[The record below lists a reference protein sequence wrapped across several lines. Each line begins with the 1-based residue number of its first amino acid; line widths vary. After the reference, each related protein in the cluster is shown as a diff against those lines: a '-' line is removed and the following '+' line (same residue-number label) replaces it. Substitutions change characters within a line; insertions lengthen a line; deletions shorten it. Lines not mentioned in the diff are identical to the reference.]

1 MLDGTVTMVCIGL
14 ILIIE
19 KRFSMMGLKYMSLKW
34 FGHQTL
40 IGAMKKTSQ
49 WNSLFAK
56 ITATIMERR
65 QRAMNSKI
73 IRIIG
78 LAATVIG
85 LGANLINDWADEQK
99 MNEQIDKKVNEALA
113 KRDTNVKES

>member
-1 MLDGTVTMVCIGL
+1 
-14 ILIIE
+14 
-19 KRFSMMGLKYMSLKW
+19 
-34 FGHQTL
+34 
-40 IGAMKKTSQ
+40 
-49 WNSLFAK
+49 
-56 ITATIMERR
+56 
-65 QRAMNSKI
+65 MNSKI

-113 KRDTNVKES
+113 KRDANAKEILKQGLFCFMEVKYVINRYSY

>member
-1 MLDGTVTMVCIGL
+1 
-14 ILIIE
+14 
-19 KRFSMMGLKYMSLKW
+19 
-34 FGHQTL
+34 
-40 IGAMKKTSQ
+40 
-49 WNSLFAK
+49 
-56 ITATIMERR
+56 
-65 QRAMNSKI
+65 MNSKI

-113 KRDTNVKES
+113 KRYIKCRRGRSSRPARSAGPTDF

>member
-1 MLDGTVTMVCIGL
+1 
-14 ILIIE
+14 
-19 KRFSMMGLKYMSLKW
+19 
-34 FGHQTL
+34 
-40 IGAMKKTSQ
+40 MKKILQ
-49 WNSLFAK
+49 WNRLFAK
-56 ITATIMERR
+56 FTATIMERR

-113 KRDTNVKES
+113 KRDADAKES

>member
-1 MLDGTVTMVCIGL
+1 M
-14 ILIIE
+14 
-19 KRFSMMGLKYMSLKW
+19 
-34 FGHQTL
+34 L
-40 IGAMKKTSQ
+40 IGVMKKTSQ
-49 WNSLFAK
+49 WNRLFAK

-113 KRDTNVKES
+113 KRDANAKES

>member
-1 MLDGTVTMVCIGL
+1 
-14 ILIIE
+14 
-19 KRFSMMGLKYMSLKW
+19 
-34 FGHQTL
+34 
-40 IGAMKKTSQ
+40 MKHSHKLQPLLWKGGNGQ
-49 WNSLFAK
+49 W
-56 ITATIMERR
+56 
-65 QRAMNSKI
+65 AMNSKI

-113 KRDTNVKES
+113 KRDADAKES

>member
-1 MLDGTVTMVCIGL
+1 
-14 ILIIE
+14 
-19 KRFSMMGLKYMSLKW
+19 
-34 FGHQTL
+34 
-40 IGAMKKTSQ
+40 
-49 WNSLFAK
+49 
-56 ITATIMERR
+56 
-65 QRAMNSKI
+65 MNSKI

-113 KRDTNVKES
+113 KRDAMRRSPKTRTLLFYGG

>member
-1 MLDGTVTMVCIGL
+1 
-14 ILIIE
+14 
-19 KRFSMMGLKYMSLKW
+19 
-34 FGHQTL
+34 
-40 IGAMKKTSQ
+40 
-49 WNSLFAK
+49 
-56 ITATIMERR
+56 
-65 QRAMNSKI
+65 MNSKI

-113 KRDTNVKES
+113 LGGADAKES

>member
-1 MLDGTVTMVCIGL
+1 M
-14 ILIIE
+14 
-19 KRFSMMGLKYMSLKW
+19 
-34 FGHQTL
+34 L
-40 IGAMKKTSQ
+40 IGVMKKTSQ
-49 WNSLFAK
+49 WNRLFAK

-99 MNEQIDKKVNEALA
+99 MNEQIDKKVNEAFA
-113 KRDTNVKES
+113 KRDANAKES

>member
-1 MLDGTVTMVCIGL
+1 MLLTWHFRLVLTMTHSHKL
-14 ILIIE
+14 
-19 KRFSMMGLKYMSLKW
+19 
-34 FGHQTL
+34 QP
-40 IGAMKKTSQ
+40 
-49 WNSLFAK
+49 
-56 ITATIMERR
+56 
-65 QRAMNSKI
+65 MNSKI

-113 KRDTNVKES
+113 KRDVDAKES